1 MCVFLHTDNII
12 EEQRI
17 YETCSKIRRYLDEGV
32 LSEQDELDNPDW
44 VKEIELFH
52 VKKGVLRRDF
62 LPSSKKKTSV
72 HSGTDGRSIFIKS
85 KYYERIPRF
94 VISRTSRFLTYI
106 LPDTRQILLAP
117 NVERHQGILQV
128 VRNLCPSKASSDQS
142 LPTSLRNRNCPIQ
155 SNRNGFLRPN

>member
-12 EEQRI
+12 EEQRKD
-17 YETCSKIRRYLDEGV
+17 ETCSKIRRYLDEGV

-62 LPSSKKKTSV
+62 LPPSKKRRQFIQ
-72 HSGTDGRSIFIKS
+72 DRRPIFIKK

-94 VISRTSRFLTYI
+94 VISRTSRFLTFI

-117 NVERHQGILQV
+117 NVV
-128 VRNLCPSKASSDQS
+128 
-142 LPTSLRNRNCPIQ
+142 
-155 SNRNGFLRPN
+155 